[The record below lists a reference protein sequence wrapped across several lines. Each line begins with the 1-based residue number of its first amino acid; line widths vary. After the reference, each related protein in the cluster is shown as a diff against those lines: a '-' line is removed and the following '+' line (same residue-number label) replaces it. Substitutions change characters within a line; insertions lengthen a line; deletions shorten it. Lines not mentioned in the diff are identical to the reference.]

1 MVQCLRLGGT
11 PTDEHDIPWH
21 ILSVEVK
28 TLATREQ
35 VVIHD
40 TLKLDGALLLDGSAQ
55 LIIEN

>member
-11 PTDEHDIPWH
+11 PTDEHGLPWH
-21 ILSVEVK
+21 ILSVENK

-35 VVIHD
+35 QTIHGIM
-40 TLKLDGALLLDGSAQ
+40 LIEGIVLLDGSSQ